1 MAKLISK
8 TYGDALYELAVERN
22 MIDTLTEEV
31 RELKTILSENTEFA
45 KLMSH
50 PKIVREEKERIMEQV
65 FKGKMADELTGFL
78 KIMIAHDRYTDVI
91 PTLDYYIARVKELKK
106 IGVAYVTTAIPMS
119 EVQKDN
125 IRQRLIETTRYIEME
140 MNYEVDAGLI
150 GGIVIR
156 IGDRVVD
163 SSIRTKLYEL
173 SKDLCK
179 IQLK

>member
-22 MIDTLTEEV
+22 MVDSLTEEV
-31 RELKTILSENTEFA
+31 RALRTILSENTDFS
-45 KLMSH
+45 KLMNH
-50 PKIVREEKERIMEQV
+50 PKIVREEKEEIMERV

-78 KIMIAHDRYTDVI
+78 KIMIANDRYADVI
-91 PTLDYYIARVKELKK
+91 KTLDYYIARVKELKN
-106 IGVAYVTTAIPMS
+106 IGIAHVTTAVPLNEI
-119 EVQKDN
+119 QKSN
-125 IRQRLIETTRYIEME
+125 IRQRLIETTKYVEME
-140 MNYEVDAGLI
+140 MNYKVDESLI
-150 GGIVIR
+150 GGVVIR

-179 IQLK
+179 IQLQ

>member
-22 MIDTLTEEV
+22 MVDSLTEEV
-31 RELKTILSENTEFA
+31 RALRTILSENTDFS
-45 KLMSH
+45 KLMNH
-50 PKIVREEKERIMEQV
+50 PKIVREEKEEIMEKV

-78 KIMIAHDRYTDVI
+78 RIMIANDRYADVI
-91 PTLDYYIARVKELKK
+91 KTLDYYIARVKELKN
-106 IGVAYVTTAIPMS
+106 IGIAYVTTAVPLNEI
-119 EVQKDN
+119 QKSN
-125 IRQRLIETTRYIEME
+125 IRQRLIDTTKYVEME
-140 MNYEVDAGLI
+140 MNYEVDESLI
-150 GGIVIR
+150 GGVVIR

-179 IQLK
+179 IQLQ